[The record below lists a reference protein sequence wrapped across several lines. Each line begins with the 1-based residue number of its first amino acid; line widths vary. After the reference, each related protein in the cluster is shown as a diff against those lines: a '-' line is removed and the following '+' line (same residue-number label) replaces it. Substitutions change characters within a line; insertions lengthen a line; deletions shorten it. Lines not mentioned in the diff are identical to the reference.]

1 MAALQTIN
9 LGNYANDGT
18 GDDLRTAF
26 EKVNTNFTVLLAEAT
41 NSNVINV
48 GAGVGLFGQKNSST
62 LNLEFKGLTST
73 DGTIAISQ
81 TATTVNLHANTKLL
95 NDTVPKLGATLDL
108 NGFNITG
115 SGDLQATAYGYDLK
129 LLNNTLQL
137 ILESGAVSVDLGTFT
152 NPTGGQTDAAGSG
165 GYVLDMGT
173 WTFGDPKPNNQLNFG
188 TFV

>member
-1 MAALQTIN
+1 MTTLQTIN

-48 GAGVGLFGQKNSST
+48 GAGVGLFGQKNGST
-62 LNLEFKGLTST
+62 LNLEFKSLTST
-73 DGTIAISQ
+73 NSSVSITQ
-81 TATTVNLHANTKLL
+81 TATTVNLQANTKLL

-108 NGFNITG
+108 NGFNIAG
-115 SGDLQATAYGYDLK
+115 SGDIQATVQGYDLK

-137 ILESGAVSVDLGTFT
+137 ILESGAVSIDLGTFI
-152 NPTGGQTDAAGSG
+152 NPTGGQTDTAGSG

-173 WTFGDPKPNNQLNFG
+173 WIFGDPQPNNELNFG

>member
-1 MAALQTIN
+1 MATLQTIN

-48 GAGVGLFGQKNSST
+48 GAGVGLFGQKNGST
-62 LNLEFKGLTST
+62 LNLEFKSLTST
-73 DGTIAISQ
+73 NSSVSITQ
-81 TATTVNLHANTKLL
+81 TATTVNLQANTKLL
-95 NDTVPKLGATLDL
+95 NDTVPKLGGTLDL
-108 NGFNITG
+108 NGFNIAG
-115 SGDLQATAYGYDLK
+115 SGDIQATVQGYDLK

-137 ILESGAVSVDLGTFT
+137 ILESGAVSVDLGTFI
-152 NPTGGQTDAAGSG
+152 NPTGGQTDTAGSG

-173 WTFGDPKPNNQLNFG
+173 WIFGDPQPNNELNFG